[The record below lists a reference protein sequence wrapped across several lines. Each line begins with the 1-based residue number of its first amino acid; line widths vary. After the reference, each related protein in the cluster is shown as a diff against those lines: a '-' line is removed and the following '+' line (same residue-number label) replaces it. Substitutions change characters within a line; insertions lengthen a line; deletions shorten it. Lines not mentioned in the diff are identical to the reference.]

1 MQARFK
7 IATLGVADYVAY
19 LIWFAASGV
28 LFSAIAFFWH
38 VNQHVIEQKDHAK
51 VVFSTFYNVYNAEQ
65 QAFNSL
71 VYKLRSL
78 SPAEQHLAAELITQS
93 HKSAPY
99 SLVGFIEQLNQ
110 PIVLENWVPKIRFV
124 EATQMPG
131 VLVTKAERVV
141 EANSVSEVI
150 HRGSNIGFDYSP
162 DFTNQILDKEKINK
176 PIYITVNQQLFVVF
190 IAPLDQ
196 SSSKQRLVYK
206 MMSLDQMLL
215 EYVKENNLLL
225 DALSL
230 TLAQYKRLVLTEG
243 KSTNIPFVS
252 SDEHIKLSIDSLS
265 VELEVRVP
273 VSWSEKSLLL
283 FITASFI
290 ISFLI
295 SIFLLL
301 SNIFKQRS
309 QQLFDIAK
317 RYGELLDNSHEG
329 VVLLDQKGE
338 VQYWSRTASALF
350 GYSSS
355 FALSKSVVNI
365 LFDDKTGHKLKNI
378 LDYNENF
385 KMLSYLK
392 TKSGD
397 YLYCKVSVSYFV
409 EVEEIVLT
417 IEDITKQYEDDKTIK
432 RLAFYDSLT
441 GLESRSFFCM
451 QVSKLISDNK
461 ITNGVLLFLDL
472 DGFKSVNDQMG
483 HEAGDQLLTTI
494 ATRLKQAVLQ
504 VTHDMHISRFG
515 GDEFVIFIY
524 NTQFNL
530 EKMFGVI
537 QKYVTEPVVFS
548 GAQTKVSTSMGVA
561 VYPDHAQDFDSLLR
575 NADIAMYAA
584 KAMGKNS
591 YRLFDESMVARI
603 QEKLLIRQK
612 LADAIVA
619 SKLEVYYQPLIDI
632 SAKKVYGAEALVRW
646 HDADLGWVSPAKFIP
661 IAEEYGLITDVT
673 RWVVDVIVGQLK
685 IWDKQTSFSDIKI
698 AVNIGPNELNRDDF
712 IQFLYTAFKG
722 IEHLNARLDFE
733 LTEYSLMSNIDD
745 KLPLFDELRS
755 QGFGISIDDFGTG
768 YSSLSYLKKLPISKL
783 KIDQTFVKDL
793 PDDEED
799 MIITQTIINMAKS
812 LGIKVVAEGVE
823 KQDQWDFL
831 VAAGCD
837 YIQGYLASKPLPL
850 VEFEPWLIDYNN
862 KG

>member
-7 IATLGVADYVAY
+7 IATLGVADYIAY

-38 VNQHVIEQKDHAK
+38 VNQHVIEQKNDAK
-51 VVFSTFYNVYNAEQ
+51 VVLASFNNTFKLEHE
-65 QAFNSL
+65 AFDL
-71 VYKLRSL
+71 MVGKLQRL
-78 SPAEQHLAAELITQS
+78 QPTERQLAAELITQS
-93 HKSAPY
+93 HKSANI
-99 SLVGFIEQLNQ
+99 SLVGFIEKLDK
-110 PIVLENWVPKIRFV
+110 PIAFENWIPKIRFV
-124 EATQMPG
+124 ETSQMPSI
-131 VLVTKAERVV
+131 LVSKAERVS
-141 EANSVSEVI
+141 EAVTFAHVV
-150 HRGSNIGFDYSP
+150 HRGAAIGFDYSP
-162 DFTNQILDKEKINK
+162 DFTNQILNSSNKIN
-176 PIYITVNQQLFVVF
+176 PFYITVNQQLFVVF
-190 IAPLDQ
+190 MARLED
-196 SSSKQRLVYK
+196 SSAKNTLVYK

-215 EYVKENNLLL
+215 EHVKESNLLL
-225 DALSL
+225 DGLTM
-230 TLAQYKRLVLTEG
+230 TLADYKRLSLIEG
-243 KSTNIPFVS
+243 KSANIPFVS
-252 SDEHIKLSIDSLS
+252 SDEHLKLAIDSL
-265 VELEVRVP
+265 VVDLEARVP
-273 VSWSEKSLLL
+273 VSWSDRSLMLL
-283 FITASFI
+283 ITAAFV

-317 RYGELLDNSHEG
+317 RYGELLDNSHEA
-329 VVLLDQKGE
+329 VILLDQKGI

-350 GYSSS
+350 GYSSA
-355 FALSKSVVNI
+355 FALNKNLVNI
-365 LFDDKTGHKLKNI
+365 MFDDKTGHKLKNI

-392 TKSGD
+392 AKSGD
-397 YLYCKVSVSYFV
+397 YLYCKVTVSYFA

-451 QVSKLISDNK
+451 QVSKLIEDKKIDN
-461 ITNGVLLFLDL
+461 GALLFLDL

-483 HEAGDQLLTTI
+483 HEAGDQLLSTI

-530 EKMFGVI
+530 DKMFGII
-537 QKYVTEPVVFS
+537 QKYVAEPVIFS

-561 VYPDHAQDFDSLLR
+561 IYPDQAQDFDALLR

-612 LADAIVA
+612 LADAVVA
-619 SKLEVYYQPLIDI
+619 NKLEVYYQPLVDV
-632 SAKKVYGAEALVRW
+632 SAKKVYGAEALLRW

-673 RWVVDVIVGQLK
+673 RWVVAVIVRQLK
-685 IWDKQTSFSDIKI
+685 VWDNQPSFSNVKI

-712 IQFLYTAFKG
+712 IRYIYSAFEG
-722 IEHLNARLDFE
+722 MEQLNQRLDFE

-745 KLPLFDELRS
+745 KLPLFDGLRS

-783 KIDQTFVKDL
+783 KIDQTFIRDL
-793 PDDEED
+793 PTDEED

-862 KG
+862 KC